1 MIMTSN
7 LTPLKWPKIILALL
21 IVVVLSTG
29 CSFTPIRPAPDSI
42 HTTPFVAPS
51 IVPTQKPEKKT
62 TAESDKKDEGCINNL
77 HFLSDVTIPDGMIV
91 NPGSTIDKRWSV
103 ENNGTC
109 DWDKNYKLQ
118 LIEGDA
124 LGAQPEQ
131 NLFPARSGAQVEIL
145 IRFIA
150 PNVEGRYLSSW
161 KAVDPKGNVFGE
173 AIYMEIIVGKGP
185 STSD

>member
-1 MIMTSN
+1 MITTSG
-7 LTPLKWPKIILALL
+7 LKSNCWPKLFLVILML
-21 IVVVLSTG
+21 VVLSTG
-29 CSFTPIRPAPDSI
+29 CSFTPNRPAPDSI
-42 HTTPFVAPS
+42 HATPFVAPS
-51 IVPTQKPEKKT
+51 IVPTPKPEKKT
-62 TAESDKKDEGCINNL
+62 TAEAEEKVEGCINNL

-109 DWDKNYKLQ
+109 NWDKNYKLQ

-124 LGAQPEQ
+124 LGAETEQ
-131 NLFPARSGAQVEIL
+131 SLFPARSGAQVEIL

-150 PNVEGRYLSSW
+150 PTDEGRYLSSW
-161 KAVDPKGNVFGE
+161 KAVDPKGNAFGE

>member
-1 MIMTSN
+1 MTTTSDLKSN
-7 LTPLKWPKIILALL
+7 RLPKLMSAVLLLAVLL
-21 IVVVLSTG
+21 TG
-29 CSFTPIRPAPDSI
+29 CSFTPNRPAPDSI
-42 HTTPFVAPS
+42 QATPFVAPS
-51 IVPTQKPEKKT
+51 IVPTPKPEKKT
-62 TAESDKKDEGCINNL
+62 TAEAEGKAEGCINNL

-109 DWDKNYKLQ
+109 DWDKKYTLQ

-124 LGAQPEQ
+124 LGAEAEQ

-150 PNVEGRYLSSW
+150 PNEEGRYLSSW
-161 KAVDPKGNVFGE
+161 KAVDPNGNAFGE

-185 STSD
+185 SSSD

>member
-1 MIMTSN
+1 MTTTSDLKSN
-7 LTPLKWPKIILALL
+7 RFPKLMSAVLLLAVLL
-21 IVVVLSTG
+21 TG
-29 CSFTPIRPAPDSI
+29 CSFTPNRPAPDSI
-42 HTTPFVAPS
+42 QATPFVAPS
-51 IVPTQKPEKKT
+51 IVPTPKPEKKT
-62 TAESDKKDEGCINNL
+62 TAEAEGKAEGCINNL

-109 DWDKNYKLQ
+109 DWDKKYKLQ

-124 LGAQPEQ
+124 LGAEAEQ

-150 PNVEGRYLSSW
+150 PNEEGRYLSSW
-161 KAVDPKGNVFGE
+161 KAVDPNGNAFGE

-185 STSD
+185 SSSD

>member
-1 MIMTSN
+1 M
-7 LTPLKWPKIILALL
+7 L
-21 IVVVLSTG
+21 VVLSTG
-29 CSFTPIRPAPDSI
+29 CSFTPNRPAPDSI
-42 HTTPFVAPS
+42 HATPFVAPS
-51 IVPTQKPEKKT
+51 IVPTPKPEKKT
-62 TAESDKKDEGCINNL
+62 TSEAEEKAEGCINNL

-109 DWDKNYKLQ
+109 DWDKNYKLH

-124 LGAQPEQ
+124 LGAETEQ

-150 PNVEGRYLSSW
+150 PNEEGRYLSSW
-161 KAVDPKGNVFGE
+161 KAVDPKGNAFGE

-185 STSD
+185 SASD

>member
-1 MIMTSN
+1 MITMINRKPNSWS
-7 LTPLKWPKIILALL
+7 KCILAILISAILL
-21 IVVVLSTG
+21 TG
-29 CSFTPIRPAPDSI
+29 CSFTPNRPAPDSI
-42 HTTPFVAPS
+42 NATPFVAPS
-51 IVPTQKPEKKT
+51 IVPTAKPEKKP
-62 TAESDKKDEGCINNL
+62 TAEAEGEAEGCLNNL

-91 NPGSTIDKRWSV
+91 SPGSTIDKRWSV

-124 LGAQPEQ
+124 LGAETEQ
-131 NLFPARSGAQVEIL
+131 SLFPARSGAQVEIL

-150 PNVEGRYLSSW
+150 PSEEGRYLSSW
-161 KAVDPKGNVFGE
+161 KAVDPRGNAFGE

-185 STSD
+185 SSSD

>member
-1 MIMTSN
+1 MIT
-7 LTPLKWPKIILALL
+7 TGDHKPYYWQKFIPLLL
-21 IVVVLSTG
+21 ILVLLSTG
-29 CSFTPIRPAPDSI
+29 CSFTPNRPAPDSI
-42 HTTPFVAPS
+42 NATPFVAPS
-51 IVPTQKPEKKT
+51 IVPTPKPEKKT
-62 TAESDKKDEGCINNL
+62 TAEAEEKAEGCINNL

-124 LGAQPEQ
+124 LGAETEQ

-150 PNVEGRYLSSW
+150 PNEEGRYLSSW
-161 KAVDPKGNVFGE
+161 KAVDPKGNAFGE
-173 AIYMEIIVGKGP
+173 AIYMEIIVGKDP
-185 STSD
+185 SSSD